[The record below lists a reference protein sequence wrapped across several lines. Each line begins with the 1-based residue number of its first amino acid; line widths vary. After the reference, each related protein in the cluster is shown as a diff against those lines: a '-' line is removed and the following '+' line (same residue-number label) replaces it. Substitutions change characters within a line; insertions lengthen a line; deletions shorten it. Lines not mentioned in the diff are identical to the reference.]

1 MDFEKLEN
9 LLGLKF
15 TNQELVKTAFTHR
28 SYLNEHHDYKNP
40 SNERLEFLG
49 DAVLQFLSSEH
60 LYQTYTTQPEGTLT
74 NYRAALVCTTSLAE
88 ESRKMGFG
96 EFLLLSNG
104 EEASGGRGREYILA
118 NTFEAVLGLIYLE
131 LGIDTCREYLKKNL
145 FYKVQGIVDEH
156 KYKDLKSGFQ
166 EAAQAKYGVTPS
178 YRVIEDWGPDHN
190 KTFKVGVFVND
201 KQLGVGEGSSKQR
214 AEQSAAKNG
223 MDNIRNN

>member
-156 KYKDLKSGFQ
+156 KYKDFKSGFQ